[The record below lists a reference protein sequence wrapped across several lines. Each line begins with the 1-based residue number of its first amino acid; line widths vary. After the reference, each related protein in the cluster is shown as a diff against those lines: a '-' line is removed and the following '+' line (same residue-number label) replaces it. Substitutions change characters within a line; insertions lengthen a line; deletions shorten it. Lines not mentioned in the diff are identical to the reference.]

1 MSVDQA
7 SSLFWFC
14 IAFVV
19 SVASY
24 RLGLGT
30 FRSPSIGFMPFG
42 AALLLGLLSLIS
54 FLQASMKERVSR
66 QAPLFRNTLWPRVL
80 FVFLV
85 LLAYAQT
92 IPLLGYNVSTF
103 VLMALLFWIV
113 ERQKVW
119 KVMAYALVT
128 TVITYYVFSKWL
140 NCQFPVGP
148 LGF

>member
-1 MSVDQA
+1 
-7 SSLFWFC
+7 
-14 IAFVV
+14 
-19 SVASY
+19 
-24 RLGLGT
+24 
-30 FRSPSIGFMPFG
+30 
-42 AALLLGLLSLIS
+42 
-54 FLQASMKERVSR
+54 MKEGAST
-66 QAPLFRNTLWPRVL
+66 QAPLFRKTLWPRVL

-119 KVMAYALVT
+119 KVMAYAFVT

-140 NCQFPVGP
+140 NCQFPLGP
-148 LGF
+148 FGF

>member
-42 AALLLGLLSLIS
+42 AALLLGLLSVIS
-54 FLQASMKERVSR
+54 FLQASMKVGVSSH
-66 QAPLFRNTLWPRVL
+66 APLFRNTLWPRVL
-80 FVFLV
+80 FVLLV

-113 ERQKVW
+113 EKQKVW
-119 KVMAYALVT
+119 KVMAYAFLT

-148 LGF
+148 FGF